1 MDVIIFRVGYVYPRP
16 RPFVVL
22 NIPHLLAVTSPSFPS
37 GHTIFVFSIATVLFF
52 YYRPLGYFAYASGLM
67 IGLAWIM
74 PGVHYPSDVLAG
86 MVLGIAVGAAV
97 TNLTQRVPGL
107 SVGTVGADL

>member
-1 MDVIIFRVGYVYPRP
+1 
-16 RPFVVL
+16 
-22 NIPHLLAVTSPSFPS
+22 
-37 GHTIFVFSIATVLFF
+37 
-52 YYRPLGYFAYASGLM
+52 
-67 IGLAWIM
+67 M